1 MVDFF
6 INLHSNISEKFDF
19 FKKIKWYSFV
29 RLIIKLSANICI
41 PVYYKISNLFFKY
54 HLKTN
59 SNLTINSKLIVSLTT
74 FPARID
80 RIWIVVESILRQTTR
95 PEKILLFLS
104 SEQFK
109 KGFSDLPRN
118 LKNMQKRGLEIIF
131 CNEDLKSH
139 KKYYYAFKKFP
150 NYNIIT
156 IDDDFIYPSWLISDL
171 TKLNKHYPDFI
182 CCNRAVKIMENN
194 GILLPYEKWPLIIN
208 EKVNSSNIFFTSGGG
223 TLFPPNSF
231 NEEIFN
237 KLIFMK
243 HCKNADDIWL
253 NFMARYNYTK
263 IIKTESQYKDL
274 PIINL
279 NDVKLSTT
287 NLYQNFNDKQ
297 LNSLRKYYTNNKNRD
312 PFKSL
317 TN

>member
-19 FKKIKWYSFV
+19 LKKIKWYSFV

-59 SNLTINSKLIVSLTT
+59 STINSKLIVSLTT

-80 RIWIVVESILRQTTR
+80 RIWIVVESIMRQSIR

-104 SEQFK
+104 NEQFK
-109 KGFSDLPRN
+109 NDLSDLPRN
-118 LKNMQKRGLEIIF
+118 LKSMQKRGLEIVICTDDF
-131 CNEDLKSH
+131 KSH

-150 NYNIIT
+150 TYNIIT

-171 TKLNKHYPDFI
+171 IKLNNKYPDFI
-182 CCNRAVKIMENN
+182 CCNRALKIIVNERD
-194 GILLPYEKWPLIIN
+194 LLPYKKWPLIIN
-208 EKVNSSNIFFTSGGG
+208 DKVNSSNLFFTSGGG

-231 NEEIFN
+231 NKEIFN
-237 KLIFMK
+237 KSIFMK
-243 HCKNADDIWL
+243 YCKNADDVWL
-253 NFMARYNYTK
+253 NFMARYNCTK
-263 IIKTESQYKDL
+263 IIKTDSKYKEL
-274 PIINL
+274 PIMNF
-279 NDVKLSTT
+279 NDIKLSTT
-287 NLYQNFNDKQ
+287 NLHENLNDKQ
-297 LNSLRKYYTNNKNRD
+297 LNSLRKYYRNKENRD

-317 TN
+317 IN